1 MCDGFTTLG
10 LNTPLTRQF
19 HNSKVP
25 RFELT
30 GVPRFQHHHAA
41 ANHSNRTGRRSV
53 HFPPPAP
60 DFAASSRR
68 ACVPPFLRLD
78 LISREPYLAEAVTSL
93 NVGIKGQHYSCG
105 PQVTA

>member
-10 LNTPLTRQF
+10 LNAPLTRQF

-53 HFPPPAP
+53 HFPPPGTRFCCF
-60 DFAASSRR
+60 FAQGLCPA
-68 ACVPPFLRLD
+68 ATLRK
-78 LISREPYLAEAVTSL
+78 P
-93 NVGIKGQHYSCG
+93 
-105 PQVTA
+105 